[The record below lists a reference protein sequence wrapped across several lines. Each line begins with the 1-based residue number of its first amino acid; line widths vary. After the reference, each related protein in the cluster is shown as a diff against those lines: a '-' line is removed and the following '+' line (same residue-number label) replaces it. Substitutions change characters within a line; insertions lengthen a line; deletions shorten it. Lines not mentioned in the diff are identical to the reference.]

1 MKTNTVITKSY
12 WIHIGCS
19 AHRLMYIPLSEK
31 LVAEIKKRVSKDED
45 LCADDIYEE
54 NIKAWKK
61 DKTLW
66 KQVEE
71 NTIWFD
77 CRRGYVSLEDPDG
90 NYSDLFEE
98 TDNIPTD
105 KKINNSLK
113 DIHDRLKKQHNGFY
127 LERDSIVKGCSWKL
141 KISIKEPFDI
151 KKFKRGANEKFP
163 EFDQEGEILL
173 NERNFNYEGVD
184 KIVMKPNASSS
195 PFSFD
200 EQYWETNI
208 IKFNDKG
215 IKYNTG
221 IEGMEYHNVYRN

>member
-1 MKTNTVITKSY
+1 MKTNTIVTKSY
-12 WIHIGCS
+12 WIGIGCR
-19 AHRLMYIPLSEK
+19 AHRLMFIPLPDK

-45 LCADDIYEE
+45 FCTSDIYDE
-54 NIKAWKK
+54 NIKAWRK

-71 NTIWFD
+71 NTIWFECD
-77 CRRGYVSLEDPDG
+77 RGGVSLDYPEG
-90 NYSDLFEE
+90 NFDILFDEI
-98 TDNIPTD
+98 DKIPKD
-105 KKINNSLK
+105 RKINNSLK

-127 LERDSIVKGCSWKL
+127 LVRDSVVKGCSWKL

-163 EFDQEGEILL
+163 EFDHEGEILL

-200 EQYWETNI
+200 EQYWESKI

-215 IKYNTG
+215 IEYITD
-221 IEGMEYHNVYRN
+221 IEGLE